1 MLNYSMEPMLICL
14 IVNLTI
20 CYEWYEI
27 VKKLLQTPYSKEDS
41 KCVFTEKTNYFKV
54 MSVLFTH
61 KYSIFFEKNHED
73 AELN

>member
-27 VKKLLQTPYSKEDS
+27 VKKNCYKPHTVRKIQNVFSLKKQTI
-41 KCVFTEKTNYFKV
+41 FKV

-61 KYSIFFEKNHED
+61 KYSIFFEKNH
-73 AELN
+73 